1 MFQKKWKILN
11 TDASNSI
18 IDIIL
23 KNRNLPAD
31 HMDPFRLSERMHDP
45 YLLPDMEVGV
55 KRILRA
61 INTEERILIFGDYD
75 VDGITST
82 ALMVNFFR
90 KINYPI
96 EFMLPHREKDGYGLR
111 PAAVEEIDKK
121 NIQLII
127 TVDNGISSLDA
138 IDLAKQKKMDVVVTD
153 HHLQE
158 GNLPN
163 AVAVINPNRTDS
175 EYPFKTI
182 CGAAVAFKVI
192 FALAQKLMPELD
204 YKDFLMNQLDLVAI
218 GTIADVMPLRDE
230 NYALVKFGLKVLSS
244 TRKPGLIELKKI
256 SGVKE
261 KGVTPVSVGFFLGPR
276 LNAAGR
282 LESAETALKLL
293 ISPSIEIARDLAQY
307 LDSLNRKRQGKQ
319 NDYLDYAIEEVE
331 AKEQPLDKVLIVANK
346 DWQAGLIGLV
356 SGRLKEMYARPA
368 FAFTVDGDGNYVGSA
383 RSIEAFH
390 VTNALTRFKDYFLN
404 YGGHHKAAG
413 LTVPADKFQ
422 AFKQEFTAYANDV
435 LQDEDL
441 IPVLEIDAV
450 IDIDQVH
457 KNNVA
462 LIQEIG
468 PFGEANPEPVF
479 VLENTR
485 VRELILMSAG
495 KHLKLVL
502 EKGNQS
508 FECVWWNAGSFKDKV
523 HFGDTVNIAFK
534 MSINNWRGSQRLQL
548 VIEDLKQVKN

>member
-1 MFQKKWKILN
+1 LFQKKWKILN
-11 TDASNSI
+11 KDSANSI

-45 YLLPDMEVGV
+45 YLLPDMKAGV
-55 KRILRA
+55 TRILQA
-61 INTEERILIFGDYD
+61 IDDQERILIFGDYD

-90 KINYPI
+90 KINYPV
-96 EFMLPHREKDGYGLR
+96 EYMLPHREKDGYGLR
-111 PAAVEEIDKK
+111 PAAVEEIEKK

-127 TVDNGISSLDA
+127 TVDNGISSLEA
-138 IDLAKQKKMDVVVTD
+138 IDLAKQKKIEVVVTD

-158 GNLPN
+158 GELPE

-192 FALAQKLMPELD
+192 YALAQKLMPELD

-218 GTIADVMPLRDE
+218 GTIADVMPLQDE

-244 TRKPGLIELKKI
+244 TRRPGLIELKKI

-261 KGVTPVSVGFFLGPR
+261 KEVTPISVGFFLGPR

-282 LESAETALKLL
+282 LESAETSLKLL
-293 ISPSIEIARDLAQY
+293 ISSSREIARDLAQY
-307 LDSLNRKRQGKQ
+307 LDSLNRKRQGIQ
-319 NDYLDYAIEEVE
+319 NDYLDYALKEVE
-331 AKEQPLDKVLIVANK
+331 AKEEPLDKVLIVDNK
-346 DWQAGLIGLV
+346 EWQAGLIGLV

-383 RSIEAFH
+383 RSIDAFH
-390 VTNALTRFKDYFLN
+390 VTNALTRFKDFFLN

-413 LTVPADKFQ
+413 LTIPAEKFQ
-422 AFKQEFTAYANDV
+422 TFKKEFTAYVNEI
-435 LQDEDL
+435 LHEEDL
-441 IPVLEIDAV
+441 VPVLEIDSV

-468 PFGEANPEPVF
+468 PFGEANPEPIF
-479 VLENTR
+479 VLENAR
-485 VRELILMSAG
+485 VREIILMSAG

-508 FECVWWNAGSFKDKV
+508 FECVWWNAGSYKDKV
-523 HFGDTVNIAFK
+523 RFGDTVHIAFK
-534 MSINNWRGSQRLQL
+534 MSINNWRGVQRLQL
-548 VIEDLKQVKN
+548 VIEDIKQVKN

>member
-1 MFQKKWKILN
+1 MYQKKWKILN
-11 TDASNSI
+11 KDATNSV

-45 YLLPDMEVGV
+45 YQLPDMKAGV
-55 KRILRA
+55 
-61 INTEERILIFGDYD
+61 ERILQAINARERILVFGDYD

-90 KINYPI
+90 KINYPV
-96 EFMLPHREKDGYGLR
+96 EYMLPHREKDGYGLR
-111 PAAVEEIDKK
+111 PAAVEEIEKK

-127 TVDNGISSLDA
+127 TVDNGISSLEA
-138 IDLAKQKKMDVVVTD
+138 IDLANTKKMDVVVTD

-158 GNLPN
+158 GELPH

-192 FALAQKLMPELD
+192 YALTQKLMPKLD

-261 KGVTPVSVGFFLGPR
+261 KEVTPVSVGFFLGPR

-293 ISPSIEIARDLAQY
+293 IAPSTEIARDLAQY
-307 LDSLNRKRQGKQ
+307 LDSLNRKRQGMQ
-319 NDYLDYAIEEVE
+319 NDYLEYALKEVE
-331 AKEQPLDKVLIVANK
+331 AKEEPLDKVLIVDNK
-346 DWQAGLIGLV
+346 EWQAGLIGLV

-368 FAFTVDGDGNYVGSA
+368 LAFTTDGNGNYVGSA
-383 RSIEAFH
+383 RSIETFH

-413 LTVPADKFQ
+413 LTIPAEKFQ
-422 AFKQEFTAYANDV
+422 AFKKEFTAYVNDV
-435 LQDEDL
+435 LREEDL
-441 IPVLEIDAV
+441 MPVLEIDAV

-457 KNNVA
+457 KNNA
-462 LIQEIG
+462 DLIQEIG

-479 VLENTR
+479 VLEKAR
-485 VRELILMSAG
+485 IKEIILMSAG

-508 FECVWWNAGSFKDKV
+508 FECVWWNAGSYKDNI
-523 HFGDTVNIAFK
+523 HFGGMVHIAFK
-534 MSINNWRGSQRLQL
+534 MSINNWRGAQRLQL
-548 VIEDLKQVKN
+548 VIEDLKQVTD